1 MTQFDLENLQRE
13 FETKTAWELL
23 HWTVNTFGEKIAF
36 ANSFGAE
43 DVVLMDVI
51 AKVNWEIKI
60 FTLDTGRLPQE
71 TYEVWE
77 QLKGKYKMKI
87 IPYFPDTSSVEK
99 MLNEYGPNLFYKSI
113 ELRKL
118 CCQIR
123 KVEPL
128 ERALN
133 GLEAWICG
141 LRREQ
146 AITRS
151 EIKKIEVDK
160 MHKGILKICPL
171 ADWSERQIWD
181 YIKENH
187 IPYNTLHDKN
197 YPSIGCA
204 PCTRAIEP
212 GEDIRAG
219 RWWWEL
225 PENKECGLHGRK

>member
-1 MTQFDLENLQRE
+1 MTEVSLKNLQE
-13 FETKTAWELL
+13 ELETKTTSELL
-23 HWTVNTFGEKIAF
+23 YWAVNMFKEKIAF

-43 DVVLMDVI
+43 DVVLMDMI
-51 AKVNWEIKI
+51 AKINAEIKI

-77 QLKGKYKMKI
+77 QLKDKYKMKI
-87 IPYFPDTSSVEK
+87 IPYFPDTLSVEK
-99 MLNEYGPNLFYKSI
+99 MLNEYGPNLFYESV

-123 KVEPL
+123 KIEPL
-128 ERALN
+128 ERALK
-133 GLEAWICG
+133 GLKAWICG

-146 AITRS
+146 SITRL
-151 EIKKIEVDK
+151 EIKKVEVDEV
-160 MHKGILKICPL
+160 HNGILKINPL
-171 ADWSERQIWD
+171 ADWSEKQVWD
-181 YIKENH
+181 YIKENG
-187 IPYNTLHDKN
+187 IPYNALHDKS

-204 PCTRAIEP
+204 PCTRATES

-225 PENKECGLHGRK
+225 PEDKECGLHRRK